1 MKILF
6 TGSYE
11 PDYNRNKIIIAGL
24 KKLGHEVLQ
33 YPFKKKSQADKDLL
47 RHKIAECDFVF
58 MPAFTHR
65 EVSFVKKQVAIV
77 EPSPKLKPLIF
88 DPLVSRYMTKV
99 HDYKLVSA
107 FGISA
112 LRNFY
117 RDKWSLKAADFVVT
131 DTLAHLEYFH
141 KTFGISKSKMAPLY
155 IGNDFDEYY
164 PLKPLAGETTAN
176 SNGFNSANIVSDRET
191 VHGQNRTFKVGFY
204 GGFIPLQGVG
214 NILEAARVLRDHSDI
229 VFEMIGSG
237 FEFEKAKDFVR
248 EHNLTHVS
256 MPGWVNQSELPNMIN
271 KFDVALGI
279 FGETVKADLV
289 IPNKIYHY
297 AACAK
302 PIVTK
307 RSEAVSEIFTDGKD
321 VMMIDTKPEAV
332 AEAILKLKKDSSL
345 RTRLGQAAHATIKNS
360 YSETQVAEK
369 LISYFKSIK

>member
-33 YPFKKKSQADKDLL
+33 YPFKKKSQTDKDLL
-47 RHKIAECDFVF
+47 RQKIADCDFVF

-65 EVSFVKKQVAIV
+65 EVSFVKKQVGIV
-77 EPSPKLKPLIF
+77 GPSPKLKPVIF

-141 KTFGISKSKMAPLY
+141 KTFGIAKSKMAPLY
-155 IGNDFDEYY
+155 IGNDFNEYY
-164 PLKPLAGETTAN
+164 PATPKAHEADG
-176 SNGFNSANIVSDRET
+176 I
-191 VHGQNRTFKVGFY
+191 FKVGFY

-214 NILEAARVLRDHSDI
+214 NILEAARLLRDHSDI
-229 VFEMIGSG
+229 VFELIGSG
-237 FEFEKAKDFVR
+237 FEFEKAKEFVR
-248 EHNLTHVS
+248 EHNLTRVS
-256 MPGWVNQSELPNMIN
+256 MPGWVNQAELPMMIN
-271 KFDVALGI
+271 KFDLALGI

-302 PIVTK
+302 AIITK
-307 RSEAVSEIFTDGKD
+307 RSEAVGEIFTDGQD
-321 VMMIDTKPEAV
+321 VLMIDTKPEAI

-345 RTRLGQAAHATIKNS
+345 CARLGQAAHATIKNS
-360 YSETQVAEK
+360 YSETQMAEK
-369 LISYFKSIK
+369 LISYFKAINKS

>member
-11 PDYNRNKIIIAGL
+11 SDYNRNKIIIAGL
-24 KKLGHEVLQ
+24 KKLGHEVLH
-33 YPFKKKSQADKDLL
+33 YPFKKKSDADINQL
-47 RHKIAECDFVF
+47 RLKIAEADFIYL
-58 MPAFTHR
+58 PAFTHR
-65 EVSFVKKQVAIV
+65 EVSFVKKQAASKIV
-77 EPSPKLKPLIF
+77 IF

-131 DTLAHLEYFH
+131 DTIAHLEYFH

-155 IGNDFDEYY
+155 IGNDFAEYY
-164 PLKPLAGETTAN
+164 PAE
-176 SNGFNSANIVSDRET
+176 
-191 VHGQNRTFKVGFY
+191 HGIKTESIFKVGFY

-214 NILEAARVLRDHSDI
+214 NILEAARLLRDHSDI

-237 FEFEKAKDFVR
+237 FEFEKAKEFVR

-256 MPGWVNQSELPNMIN
+256 MPGWVNQAELPMMIN
-271 KFDVALGI
+271 KFDLALGI

-302 PIVTK
+302 PIITK
-307 RSEAVSEIFTDGKD
+307 RSDAVGEIFTDGQD
-321 VMMIDTKPEAV
+321 VMMIDTKPAAI

-345 RTRLGQAAHATIKNS
+345 RARLGQAAHTTIKNN

-369 LISYFKSIK
+369 LISYFMSIK